1 MNNVNKVTVK
11 IQGAE
16 YPMVGDKPAHEMIKV
31 ANYVDQEM
39 TKVIESNPKLSTVMA
54 GIVTAINITDQLF
67 ECDDYSSDLAKEND
81 ELRRK
86 VDQTD
91 EGLKLEIKKL
101 QLQLDSR
108 DKEISEA
115 KSKIDELNKLLEEKS
130 KELESK
136 EAEINN
142 LSMSTVGSKSEVE
155 SYKSEIDDLEELLKA
170 AEERAK
176 IAESLSSEFQN
187 KAYKIQLKYTELENE
202 VKYLRA
208 TR

>member
-11 IQGAE
+11 IQGVE

-86 VDQTD
+86 VNQSD

-101 QLQLDSR
+101 HMQLESKA
-108 DKEISEA
+108 KEISEA
-115 KSKIDELNKLLEEKS
+115 NNKINELSKLLEDKS

-136 EAEINN
+136 ETEINN
-142 LSMSTVGSKSEVE
+142 LSISTVGSKSEAE
-155 SYKSEIDDLEELLKA
+155 SYKSKISELEELLKD

>member
-11 IQGAE
+11 IQGVE

-31 ANYVDQEM
+31 ASYVDQEM
-39 TKVIESNPKLSTVMA
+39 TKVVESNPKLSTVMA

-67 ECDDYSSDLAKEND
+67 ECDNYSSELAKEND
-81 ELRRK
+81 DLRRR

-108 DKEISEA
+108 DKEIAEKISE
-115 KSKIDELNKLLEEKS
+115 IEDLNKLIEEKN
-130 KELESK
+130 KALEAK
-136 EAEINN
+136 EAEIDN
-142 LSMSTVGSKSEVE
+142 LSISTEGSQSEVE
-155 SYKSEIDDLEELLKA
+155 NYKSELEDLEMLLKG
-170 AEERAK
+170 AEDRAK

-187 KAYKIQLKYTELENE
+187 KAYKLQLKYTELENE
-202 VKYLRA
+202 LKYLRA
-208 TR
+208 MR